1 MPAMNPDPQTRGRLG
16 ALFLLGL
23 VLFLPP
29 LVGLAGSGTLFGIP
43 TLFVVAYAA
52 WALVI
57 LLLAL
62 VLRRA
67 GARGRANPP

>member
-1 MPAMNPDPQTRGRLG
+1 MPAINPDPQTRGRLA

-29 LVGLAGSGTLFGIP
+29 LVGLAGPGSLFGIP
-43 TLFVVAYAA
+43 ALFVAVYAA
-52 WALVI
+52 WALLI

-67 GARGRANPP
+67 GPNGF

>member
-1 MPAMNPDPQTRGRLG
+1 MNPDPLTGGRLA

-29 LVGLAGSGTLFGIP
+29 LVGLAGGGTVFGIP
-43 TLFVVAYAA
+43 ALFVSVYAS

-67 GARGRANPP
+67 RPPDRGEGR

>member
-29 LVGLAGSGTLFGIP
+29 LVGLAGPGTVLGIP
-43 TLFVVAYAA
+43 ALFVAVYAE

-57 LLLAL
+57 LLLAV
-62 VLRRA
+62 VLRHA
-67 GARGRANPP
+67 GRRRRTHGR

>member
-1 MPAMNPDPQTRGRLG
+1 MPAMNPDPLTRGRLAG
-16 ALFLLGL
+16 VFLLGL

-29 LVGLAGSGTLFGIP
+29 LVGLAGPGTVFGIP
-43 TLFVVAYAA
+43 ALFVAVYAA

-67 GARGRANPP
+67 RPGGRTDRR

>member
-1 MPAMNPDPQTRGRLG
+1 MSAMNPDARSRARFA

-29 LVGLAGSGTLFGIP
+29 LVGLGGKGTLFGIP
-43 TLFVVAYAA
+43 ALFVTIYAA
-52 WALVI
+52 WALII

-62 VLRRA
+62 VLR
-67 GARGRANPP
+67 GARTRTGAAGR

>member
-1 MPAMNPDPQTRGRLG
+1 
-16 ALFLLGL
+16 
-23 VLFLPP
+23 V
-29 LVGLAGSGTLFGIP
+29 FGIP
-43 TLFVVAYAA
+43 ALFVSVYAS

-67 GARGRANPP
+67 RPPDRGEGR

>member
-1 MPAMNPDPQTRGRLG
+1 MPPLNPDPRTRARLA

-29 LVGLAGSGTLFGIP
+29 LVGLADRGTVLGIP
-43 TLFVVAYAA
+43 ALFVAVYAV

-62 VLRRA
+62 VLR
-67 GARGRANPP
+67 GARPGGPADGQ

>member
-1 MPAMNPDPQTRGRLG
+1 MPAMNPTPRTRARLA

-29 LVGLAGSGTLFGIP
+29 LVGLAGRGTLFGIP
-43 TLFVVAYAA
+43 ALFVTVYAA

-62 VLRRA
+62 VLR
-67 GARGRANPP
+67 GARPSRRADGR

>member
-1 MPAMNPDPQTRGRLG
+1 MPRLNPDARTRARLV

-29 LVGLAGSGTLFGIP
+29 LVGLAGRGTVLGVP
-43 TLFVVAYAA
+43 ALFVAVYAA

-62 VLRRA
+62 VLR
-67 GARGRANPP
+67 GAPADKTADGE

>member
-1 MPAMNPDPQTRGRLG
+1 MPAMNPDPLTKARLA

-29 LVGLAGSGTLFGIP
+29 LVGLAGPGTLLGIP
-43 TLFVVAYAA
+43 MLFATVYAG

-67 GARGRANPP
+67 GRGGRIRR

>member
-1 MPAMNPDPQTRGRLG
+1 MPALNPHPRTRARLA

-29 LVGLAGSGTLFGIP
+29 LVGLADRGTIFGIP
-43 TLFVVAYAA
+43 TLFVAAYAA

-62 VLRRA
+62 ALRHAHRNGMA
-67 GARGRANPP
+67 DGR